1 MLCAGDR
8 LLSGKEWGFVM
19 IVDRIFQR
27 ELVSHWKG
35 TREEEGSFGGLP
47 HGLLVGFDAS
57 LKVWYRR
64 AVP

>member
-1 MLCAGDR
+1 MQETGSCQER
-8 LLSGKEWGFVM
+8 SGVHYDGGQNFSGE
-19 IVDRIFQR
+19 R
-27 ELVSHWKG
+27 VSHWKG
-35 TREEEGSFGGLP
+35 TSEEEGSFWGLP